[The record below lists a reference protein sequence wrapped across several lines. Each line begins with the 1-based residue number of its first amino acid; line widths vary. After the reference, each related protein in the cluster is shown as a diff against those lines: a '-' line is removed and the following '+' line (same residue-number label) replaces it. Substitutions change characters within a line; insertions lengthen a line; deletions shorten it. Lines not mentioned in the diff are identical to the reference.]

1 MAQASQREAAQ
12 VFIVLNPMG
21 GTSDA
26 PATRDALTRHLG
38 AANTTFDIYET
49 TGAHDERIDDL
60 VRAAV
65 ERGCELVAAVGGDGT
80 VSEVAGALARSDV
93 PLGIIPAGTA
103 NVLAR
108 ELGVPVDLEG
118 AVSLIAGDHEVAA
131 IDGLEVDGRIFV
143 LGIGIGIESIM
154 IRDTPRDAKRRFGRL
169 AYLWTAFTRAMGF
182 SGRRY
187 TIMVDGERVRPRAV
201 QVLIANGGTLGVQ
214 PLRWGPGISPRDGR
228 VNVVIVSPRSPVD
241 YLKVAW
247 AAVRG
252 KHRESQNLRYLTARE
267 SVIVT
272 TDSPLPVQAD
282 GEIIGN
288 TPVHV
293 HVAPGAVKVVV
304 PRRENQEPK
313 QEREAQADAEDRT
326 ATAVDA
332 SVTAREES

>member
-1 MAQASQREAAQ
+1 MSQAIQHETVS
-12 VFIVLNPMG
+12 VLVILNPMG
-21 GTSDA
+21 GSSDPA
-26 PATRDALTRHLG
+26 ATREALARHFG
-38 AANTTFDIYET
+38 AADTPFDIYET
-49 TGAHDERIDDL
+49 TGGHDERIDDI

-65 ERGCELVAAVGGDGT
+65 ERGSRLVVAVGGDGT
-80 VSEVAGALARSDV
+80 ISEVASALAGTDV

-108 ELGVPVDLEG
+108 ELDVPVDLES
-118 AVSLIAGDHEVAA
+118 ACALLAGEHDVAD
-131 IDGLEVDGRIFV
+131 IDGLEVDGRIYV

-169 AYLWTAFTRAMGF
+169 AYLWTALTRAMGF

-187 TIMVDGERVRPRAV
+187 TIVVDGERIRPRAV

-228 VNVVIVSPRSPVD
+228 VNVVVVSPRAARD

-272 TDSPLPVQAD
+272 TDPPLPVQAD

-288 TPVHV
+288 TPIHVRVVPRAVH
-293 HVAPGAVKVVV
+293 VVV
-304 PRRENQEPK
+304 PRK
-313 QEREAQADAEDRT
+313 QPLDAQPAA
-326 ATAVDA
+326 AAA
-332 SVTAREES
+332 SEQ